1 MAIKLDQIEC
11 PSRPGSSRSPRFCQ
25 QKLPRLP
32 ACQGVQAVRVRRPRA
47 PPRGSHPHN
56 LTRLGAS
63 RHPLPLQRLRRAR
76 CSRNRGSPPN
86 GPGTQGRAEGAGYLR
101 QNVDCSNLERFSTL
115 DVEMHRRLHTTRG
128 LHCTRPSRMASCK
141 VPRRSCYLTISGPW
155 PLALAPQGDRRAALR
170 LAIAGWT
177 LPAGEEWDEHPCGE
191 DDFAEHTQRPGPTA
205 RQP

>member
-1 MAIKLDQIEC
+1 MILTAMLVMYAVMFVSAYEWSHVRWSESRMFMALIMGGTTGLIMLAWIVKCDVEG
-11 PSRPGSSRSPRFCQ
+11 GS
-25 QKLPRLP
+25 
-32 ACQGVQAVRVRRPRA
+32 
-47 PPRGSHPHN
+47 
-56 LTRLGAS
+56 
-63 RHPLPLQRLRRAR
+63 
-76 CSRNRGSPPN
+76 
-86 GPGTQGRAEGAGYLR
+86 
-101 QNVDCSNLERFSTL
+101 
-115 DVEMHRRLHTTRG
+115 VEMHRRLHTTRG